1 MRELKTTFGLN
12 AGKIWSVLNEKP
24 PQKKNE
30 IVKTT
35 KLNDNDFYAAVGWL
49 AREDKI
55 SEEPEEH
62 YKIDNTNLTSEI
74 GSNAG
79 RIWRILD
86 IWEEVDLSV
95 MQRLSGLETEELY
108 SALGWLAREDKI
120 VVDEK
125 HRFKLK

>member
-12 AGKIWSVLNEKP
+12 AGKIWSALDEKP
-24 PQKKNE
+24 SQKKKE
-30 IVKTT
+30 IIKTA
-35 KLNDNDFYAAVGWL
+35 KLNDNDFYAAIGWL

-55 SEEPEEH
+55 FEESGDH
-62 YKIDNTNLTSEI
+62 YKIDNTNLTSKI

-95 MQRLSGLETEELY
+95 MQRLSGLDEGELY
-108 SALGWLAREDKI
+108 SALGWLVREDKI
-120 VVDEK
+120 FVDDK
-125 HRFKLK
+125 SRFKLK

>member
-24 PQKKNE
+24 PQKKKE
-30 IVKTT
+30 ILKTT
-35 KLNDNDFYAAVGWL
+35 KLKDNDFYAAIGWL

-55 SEEPEEH
+55 LEEPEDH
-62 YKIDNTNLTSEI
+62 YKIDNTNLTSKI
-74 GSNAG
+74 GGNAG

-95 MQRLSGLETEELY
+95 MQRLSGLDEEELH

-120 VVDEK
+120 VVDK
-125 HRFKLK
+125 SRFRLR